1 MDQIPKEPYKFDKKS
16 RNIFMAVLA
25 ETGRIYHAAAASGV
39 SVSMIYQRRKI
50 DDELSAEMETAMGV
64 YRDTIEEEV
73 ARRAIDGVKDYKF
86 HQGQPILDVELDENG
101 CVAQDSQ
108 GNPKVKG
115 QAFVRR
121 YSDTLLLAFARR
133 HIPEYNEKR
142 VVDLKVT
149 GLEGLLEEIRPST
162 GLPSQEDDLGTN
174 ATKH

>member
-1 MDQIPKEPYKFDKKS
+1 MDQIPKDPYKFDDKS
-16 RNIFMAVLA
+16 RKIFMAALA

-50 DDELSAEMETAMGV
+50 DDELANEMESAMGT
-64 YRDTIEEEV
+64 YRDSIEEEV
-73 ARRAIDGVKDYKF
+73 ARRAIDGVKDYKY

-101 CVAQDSQ
+101 CVAQDSE
-108 GNPKVKG
+108 GRPKVKG

-121 YSDTLLLAFARR
+121 YSDALLLAFARR

-142 VVDLKVT
+142 QVDLKVT

-162 GLPSQEDDLGTN
+162 GLPSQEENLGTS